1 MRIMQTLEGLI
12 ILGEG
17 MVGLVAGIAAAHEEA
32 TGNVREKRG
41 DGKRQP
47 LRLGGWRFCDPDEP
61 GGADESREVLDG

>member
-47 LRLGGWRFCDPDEP
+47 LRLGGLAF
-61 GGADESREVLDG
+61 L